1 MDRGNKSRYVDQ
13 LEHTNKL
20 LMQTIEKINLNLS
33 KATTE
38 NQKLLESKSILREL
52 LDKQLPQIEGIK
64 ADQKPLDKQKMTK
77 FLRMIGLLVLSVGVI
92 LVIIL
97 LLYHFGILHE
107 IVLKIP
113 QVNKT

>member
-13 LEHTNKL
+13 LEHTNKV
-20 LMQTIEKINLNLS
+20 LMKTVEIINENLNKLGF
-33 KATTE
+33 E
-38 NQKLLESKSILREL
+38 NQKLQESKSILREL
-52 LDKQLPQIEGIK
+52 LDKQLPQIQGVKI
-64 ADQKPLDKQKMTK
+64 DQKALDRQRMTK
-77 FLRMIGLLVLSVGVI
+77 ILRLLGLLVLAGGVI

-97 LLYHFGILHE
+97 LLYHFGVLHE